1 MLNSFYYDFGARL
14 ISLTPTF
21 IIEPQKAGFPQ
32 RSLLFKY
39 IPKKGRDHTM
49 FYSLPEEELRTICRV
64 NIEAFEKWARTV
76 IHSELTAHLGANY
89 FDIELSTNPKI
100 HNTIPKIT
108 PYGANLPILIIAL
121 AT

>member
-1 MLNSFYYDFGARL
+1 MKPYHYCQNNSTKSRL
-14 ISLTPTF
+14 P
-21 IIEPQKAGFPQ
+21 A

-39 IPKKGRDHTM
+39 IPKNGRDHTM

-89 FDIELSTNPKI
+89 FDMC
-100 HNTIPKIT
+100 
-108 PYGANLPILIIAL
+108 ILRSSFLRTAVRRISAL
-121 AT
+121 